1 MIFDSPYLGP
11 VLIALMRICDV
22 SIGTVRTILVVQ
34 GRRYYAAFAG
44 FFEVLIWVFAIRFI
58 FQHLDNTANLFG
70 YAIGFSLGNF
80 FGITIER
87 WIGLGHANINV
98 ISKFNTDKIAD
109 ALRLAGYGVTIIPGE
124 GGSGGVSIINCIL
137 PRKKVQNFIKLVESI
152 DKEAFINLQSSIPY
166 RGFMH
171 VSRK

>member
-1 MIFDSPYLGP
+1 MLFESLIAGP

-44 FFEVLIWVFAIRFI
+44 FFEVLIWVFAIRFV

-70 YAIGFSLGNF
+70 YAIGFALGNF

-87 WIGLGHANINV
+87 WIGLGYAHITV
-98 ISKFNTDKIAD
+98 ISRFKTNEIVDD
-109 ALRLAGYGVTIIPGE
+109 LRIRRYGVTVIPGE
-124 GGSGGVSIINCIL
+124 GGAGGVSLINCII
-137 PRKKVQNFIKLVESI
+137 PRRELTAFIKNVEAI
-152 DKEAFINLQSSIPY
+152 DSSAFINLQAAIPY
-166 RGFMH
+166 RGFVH
-171 VSRK
+171 GARK